1 MEICIQFH
9 NKQSHHHNPPQ
20 AQIQQQGKE
29 KFSSKFIHSRSFLS
43 SPEFKHWVF
52 SFQRKEEAQRHSY
65 FLSKSAW

>member
-9 NKQSHHHNPPQ
+9 YKQSLHHNPPQ

-29 KFSSKFIHSRSFLS
+29 KFSSKFISRSFLS
-43 SPEFKHWVF
+43 SPEFKHLVF